1 MPPRVKHR
9 LNTWRYLGVAGFFL
23 LAMAATWGLQT
34 WRVSHVAATAQE
46 QQEAVVAD
54 VLVDIEQQFNDI
66 QRDLLARAEALAED
80 PVIVQ
85 ALRTRLL
92 GNARQSPHTL
102 VRYFADIDL
111 PQRTAIELYD
121 PAQQLVVWSGFSLP
135 IDEAPQRPR
144 FEETMQTAI
153 AEDAD
158 WRQGLVVW
166 YPVRDGVRVLGA
178 VRVMELVYARTPIR
192 NQYLRNYRLGDTWQR
207 QTGLSVSV
215 TFEQPLTDEM
225 PVEGQA
231 RYLQGLDGTIL
242 GRVSVTPPT
251 PERLVEA
258 TRIRYGDVLAFWATL
273 LMGWLMAGLW
283 FWYRAADRGTKQ
295 RGSLHAGSRF
305 AMVALA
311 WWGLRYTL
319 LALNVPARWQTGK
332 APFSPLFDPSHL
344 ASTLGN
350 GLMRSTGDIF
360 ITAVF
365 TLLFAVAFLGFA
377 ARFRHAGPPIAAGER
392 GAAVRQWRPASRVR
406 FFVGV
411 AVGVVL
417 AFGLILVLAVITR
430 QAVLDSTLDFFS
442 REGLFPK
449 SLVLLIFCTLLLL
462 TLAVIVFLTGLTWM
476 VMRPAPQATM
486 HAEEGG
492 RVVLGALLAAAVPLV
507 GIYTLFEV
515 QAVVPWQIAMAF
527 LVVGLGA
534 GVWFFFRPGSYLDLF
549 TLRSVLAAILL
560 MSLLLYPL
568 FYSGLDTQ
576 RRQRMQDAAE
586 SFVEVRDPKVMFALQ
601 QVLQAAQQDPTVA
614 PALADTAHFE
624 RQHIYL
630 DSLATVLLRGSLLAS
645 LGAYDV
651 SLLFIDA
658 RDRPVGRYDAAGQ
671 SFDRTVLNQ
680 VNDEQFDILQQ
691 MYAERGTGGVMVEQM
706 TGRLA
711 SDRFQYAGVVQIAA
725 PDQGG
730 RIGWVMARAEQH
742 SMSQEGST
750 PFLRVLLPTGYSDL
764 YANLSLAEF
773 RDGVLLRSS
782 GRDFGRYRLDESVQR
797 DLVTAPEVWHTEVV
811 KERQFVTY
819 YRRDRAEPASTLVLS
834 PVEQKVVAVRVPA
847 INTFD
852 HLYYLLRLTV
862 AGLLIGL
869 FFYGLGLYLRR
880 RAGRLPAPRIRF
892 RDKVLNAFLVVG
904 LIAVTSVGFVGIS
917 VVTGENERAVQS
929 WLRRHLERVEE
940 TLALEAQGDEM
951 PYRVLERVR
960 IDSLAAR
967 VGLDLNIYDN
977 GRLVRTSRP
986 QLQRERL
993 IDTRLPIPAYQALYL
1008 EGYQFTYV
1016 EEELGT
1022 FTYTAGYRALL
1033 DEQGQPA
1040 YVLSVPTLPEQER
1053 IEEER
1058 ARTVA
1063 YLFGALLLLVVVVM
1077 ATASLIANALARP
1090 IARLRV
1096 GLEDV
1101 ARGRFERKLPVGS
1114 RDEVGEL
1121 VQTFNGMQEQLAESR
1136 RQLAQQERQLAWREM
1151 ARQVAHEIKNPLTP
1165 MKLSVQ
1171 HLRRAYQDEEEAQA
1185 PSEGSNGR
1193 FSRLFE
1199 SVTGTLVEQIDTLA
1213 RIANEFSTFAR
1224 MPTRVLERL
1233 DLNEVIREAVAL
1245 MQAEAETEIEMHLAA
1260 DPLILEADHEELRRV
1275 YINLIKNA
1283 LQALPDAIEDKDAG
1297 RITVATEQQ
1306 EGGEAGFAYSTVTDT
1321 GSGIPV
1327 DLRDKI
1333 FEPNFSTKTSGT
1345 GLGLA
1350 IVRKSI
1356 EERGGEIGFET
1367 EEGTGTTFWIR
1378 LPLVR

>member
-1 MPPRVKHR
+1 
-9 LNTWRYLGVAGFFL
+9 VAGFFL

-46 QQEAVVAD
+46 QQETVVAE
-54 VLVDIEQQFNDI
+54 VLVDIERQFNDI
-66 QRDLLARAEALAED
+66 QRELLARAQALAED
-80 PVIVQ
+80 PVVVR

-92 GNARQSPHTL
+92 GNATQGTHTL
-102 VRYFADIDL
+102 IRFFADLDL
-111 PQRTAIELYD
+111 PDRTAVELYD
-121 PAQQLVVWSGFSLP
+121 PAQQLVVWNGFSLP
-135 IDEAPQRPR
+135 LDEAPQRPR
-144 FEETMQTAI
+144 FTETVQTAI

-178 VRVMELVYARTPIR
+178 VRVVELVYARTPIR

-215 TFEQPLTDEM
+215 MFEQPLPEEM

-242 GRVSVTPPT
+242 GRVTVTPPT
-251 PERLVEA
+251 PERLVES
-258 TRIRYGDVLAFWATL
+258 TRTRYGDVLAFWTTL

-283 FWYRAADRGTKQ
+283 SWYRAADQKTKK
-295 RGSLHAGSRF
+295 RGSLHAGGRF
-305 AMVALA
+305 AVVALA
-311 WWGLRYTL
+311 WWGLRYAL

-332 APFSPLFDPSHL
+332 APLSPLFDPAHL

-350 GLMRSTGDIF
+350 GLMRSTGDF
-360 ITAVF
+360 FLTALF
-365 TLLFAVAFLGFA
+365 TLLFAFAFLGFA
-377 ARFRHAGPPIAAGER
+377 ARFRKASPSIAAGGQR
-392 GAAVRQWRPASRVR
+392 AAVQRWRPASQVR
-406 FFVGV
+406 FFIGV

-417 AFGLILVLAVITR
+417 AFGLILVLAIITR

-462 TLAVIVFLTGLTWM
+462 TLAVMVLLTGLTWM
-476 VMRPAPQATM
+476 VMRPAPQISTRQ
-486 HAEEGG
+486 EGG
-492 RVVLGALLAAAVPLV
+492 WRVALGALLAAALPLV
-507 GIYTLFEV
+507 GIYGLFEV
-515 QAVVPWQIAMAF
+515 QPVVPWQMTLSF

-534 GVWFFFRPGSYLDLF
+534 GVWFFLRAGNYLDLF
-549 TLRSVLAAILL
+549 TLRSILTAILL
-560 MSLLLYPL
+560 TSLLLYPL
-568 FYSGLDTQ
+568 FYGGLDTQ

-614 PALADTAHFE
+614 PALADTARFE
-624 RQHIYL
+624 RQHSYL

-651 SLLFIDA
+651 SLLFIDE
-658 RDRPVGRYDAAGQ
+658 RDQPVGRYDAAGQ
-671 SFDRTVLNQ
+671 SFDRTTLNQ
-680 VNDEQFDILQQ
+680 INDERFDILQQ

-711 SDRFQYAGVVQIAA
+711 SDRFQYAGVVQIDA
-725 PDQGG
+725 PDQA
-730 RIGWVMARAEQH
+730 RPVGWVMARAEQH
-742 SMSQEGST
+742 SLSQEGST

-773 RDGVLLRSS
+773 REGVLLRSS

-811 KERQFVTY
+811 KERPFVTY

-834 PVEQKVVAVRVPA
+834 PVEQKIVAVRVPA

-862 AGLLIGL
+862 AGLFIGVVC
-869 FFYGLGLYLRR
+869 YGLGLYLRR

-904 LIAVTSVGFVGIS
+904 IIAVTSVGFVGIS

-929 WLRRHLERVEE
+929 WLRQHLERVEE

-951 PYRVLERVR
+951 PYRTLERVR

-967 VGLDLNIYDN
+967 VGLDLNIYDS

-1008 EGYQFTYV
+1008 DGYQFTYV

-1033 DEQGQPA
+1033 DEQGRPA
-1040 YVLSVPTLPEQER
+1040 YVVSVPTLPEQER

-1077 ATASLIANALARP
+1077 VTASLIANALARP

-1101 ARGRFERKLPVGS
+1101 AQGRFERKLPVDT

-1171 HLRRAYQDEEEAQA
+1171 HLRRAYQDEEETSTQ
-1185 PSEGSNGR
+1185 PEDSNGR

-1233 DLNEVIREAVAL
+1233 DLNEIVREAVAL
-1245 MQAEAETEIEMHLAA
+1245 MQAEADTEIELHLAA
-1260 DPLILEADHEELRRV
+1260 EPLILEADHEELRRV
-1275 YINLIKNA
+1275 YINIIKNA
-1283 LQALPDAIEDKDAG
+1283 LQALPDESG

-1321 GSGIPV
+1321 GTGIPV

-1367 EEGTGTTFWIR
+1367 EEGEGTTFWIR
-1378 LPLVR
+1378 LPLVV